1 MSLEMYQVLKLDWL
15 SEDPSKNNVIL
26 KLKKSLYGMKKAPG
40 VFNGTLTN
48 SLVEIGFRNIQTDV
62 CVFVKVIEGGI
73 MILTVYVDDIL
84 IFG

>member
-1 MSLEMYQVLKLDWL
+1 
-15 SEDPSKNNVIL
+15 
-26 KLKKSLYGMKKAPG
+26 MKHAPR
-40 VFNGTLTN
+40 VFNETLTN

-73 MILTVYVDDIL
+73 MILTVFVDDIL